1 MDELASTIVSI
12 CQQRHQERLSRRKRK
27 RRALA
32 EERNSLLDM
41 VQFNSTISCESVVYE
56 TVVGQP
62 SDDSIQI
69 HDLHDRSNESFDAAG
84 YTMSTDEETSEF
96 ECESLSELFPIDLD
110 RLL

>member
-12 CQQRHQERLSRRKRK
+12 YQQRHQERLSRRKRK
-27 RRALA
+27 RRALV
-32 EERNSLLDM
+32 EERNSLLDV
-41 VQFNSTISCESVVYE
+41 VQFDSTISCESFFNE

-69 HDLHDRSNESFDAAG
+69 HDLHDRSNESSDAAG
-84 YTMSTDEETSEF
+84 YTMSTDEETSKF
-96 ECESLSELFPIDLD
+96 ESLSELLPIDID